1 MIQSA
6 ISEIFVAATGF
17 DRHPIEFYR
26 YDIGTGKIGRL
37 KEQTRNYVSRT
48 QWITSM

>member
-1 MIQSA
+1 MARHRTTDDMIKSA

-26 YDIGTGKIGRL
+26 YDIGASKVGR
-37 KEQTRNYVSRT
+37 
-48 QWITSM
+48 